1 MATIKDIADEVGIS
15 KAAVSRILNHK
26 GSFSAE
32 TIAKVERVARRLNYT
47 SITALQQ
54 EESKASKMLAAI
66 FPAVELP
73 YYGLLAAI
81 LEKAAYN
88 YGYSLML
95 CGSLFD
101 REKEEECFKFLQEKK
116 IDGIILGS
124 YTRDTTIISNQA
136 FPVITFGYKM
146 AENIPA
152 VRTDNYAVGRI
163 AARHLLSKGCKKMF
177 YITSFP
183 GDREEDLRYLGFR
196 EELSRCGY
204 EPWIYHVDVDM
215 QLANDFSSVI
225 TQMVLEHPD
234 ADGCFA
240 ETDAL
245 AMNCLRVFQGLG
257 YQIPCD
263 MKVIGYGNPFFS
275 TFSNPQLTIVR
286 ENTKEL
292 AKKTVA
298 LLVDMIE
305 NEEDQELY
313 LAKEIVIPVSLEEHK
328 TT

>member
-26 GSFSAE
+26 GSFSSE
-32 TIAKVERVARRLNYT
+32 TIAKVERVARKLNYT
-47 SITALQQ
+47 PIAALQQ
-54 EESKASKMLAAI
+54 EEAKASKIIAAI
-66 FPAVELP
+66 FPTVELP
-73 YYGLLAAI
+73 YYGLLASMI
-81 LEKAAYN
+81 EKAAYN

-101 REKEEECFKFLQEKK
+101 REKEEECFRFLQEKK

-124 YTRDTTIISNQA
+124 YTRDATMVSNQI
-136 FPVITFGYKM
+136 FPVVTVGYKL

-152 VRTDNYAVGRI
+152 VRTDNYTIGRI
-163 AARHLLSKGCKKMF
+163 AARHLLSKGCKKLF

-183 GDREEDLRYLGFR
+183 GDRADDLRYLGFK
-196 EELSRCGY
+196 EELSRYGY
-204 EPWIYHVDVDM
+204 ELWVYHVNVDM

-225 TQMVLEHPD
+225 TQMVMEHPD
-234 ADGCFA
+234 AEGCFA

-257 YQIPCD
+257 YRIPDD

-286 ENTKEL
+286 ENTKEI
-292 AKKTVA
+292 AKETVA

-305 NEEDQELY
+305 NEENREQY
-313 LAKEIVIPVSLEEHK
+313 LKKEIEVPVSLDEHK

>member
-26 GSFSAE
+26 GSFSSE

-54 EESKASKMLAAI
+54 EDAKSSKMIAAI

-73 YYGLLAAI
+73 YYGLLSAV
-81 LEKAAYN
+81 LEKAVYN

-101 REKEEECFKFLQEKK
+101 REKEEECFRFLQQKK

-124 YTRDTTIISNQA
+124 YTRDATMISNQI
-136 FPVITFGYKM
+136 FPVVTVGYKL

-183 GDREEDLRYLGFR
+183 GDRKDDLRYLGFKD
-196 EELSRCGY
+196 ELSRCGY
-204 EPWIYHVDVDM
+204 GLWIYHVDMDM
-215 QLANDFSSVI
+215 QLTNDFSSII

-257 YQIPCD
+257 YRIPDD

-286 ENTKEL
+286 ENTKEI
-292 AKKTVA
+292 AKETVA
-298 LLVDMIE
+298 LLMDMIE
-305 NEEDQELY
+305 YEEKRENY
-313 LAKEIVIPVSLEEHK
+313 PEREIVVPVSLEEHK